1 MEKKLNK
8 LQIFCCK
15 LIGWNPE
22 MLANCGEASFR
33 TMKKFVGSIVILSI
47 IWGTIGYC
55 FADRYIGI
63 ESFIGRGVVAAAFVT
78 IIVCIERFIILN
90 DGGKMVYLFRILL
103 ALLMSTLGSTIFD
116 QLIFK
121 RDVEAIM
128 KEVRTEQINEEV
140 PKRMNIVNAEI
151 ERTSSELDSLGLLI
165 ERFNEK
171 IGRTSAQISTSD
183 VTKQLQKDSL
193 GKNVEVGRSIS
204 TKKIIN
210 PRFVQLNEE
219 RKLLGEEANRQ
230 REKQK
235 ELFEKKMNIEEN
247 VRAEYENMENG
258 FLEELRALFR
268 LLQREPIALLFY
280 ICLFTFLTSL
290 ELLVLFSKGERC
302 DYELVVLNQR
312 DIREEKMKRR

>member
-1 MEKKLNK
+1 MEKKLGK

-15 LIGWNPE
+15 LIGWNPQI
-22 MLANCGEASFR
+22 LANCGEASFR
-33 TMKKFVGSIVILSI
+33 TMKKFVGSIIILSI

-63 ESFIGRGVVAAAFVT
+63 ESFIGRGVVAAVFVT

-121 RDVEAIM
+121 RDVEVIM
-128 KEVRTEQINEEV
+128 KEVRTDQINEEV

-165 ERFNEK
+165 ERLNEK

-193 GKNVEVGRSIS
+193 GKNVEVGRSVS
-204 TKKIIN
+204 TRMTIN

-268 LLQREPIALLFY
+268 LLQREPIAFIFY
-280 ICLFTFLTSL
+280 ICLFIFLTSL
-290 ELLVLFSKGERC
+290 ELLVLFSKGEKC
-302 DYELVVLNQR
+302 DYELIVTNQR

>member
-1 MEKKLNK
+1 
-8 LQIFCCK
+8 
-15 LIGWNPE
+15 

-33 TMKKFVGSIVILSI
+33 TMKKIVGSIVILSI

-55 FADRYIGI
+55 FADRYVGV
-63 ESFIGRGVVAAAFVT
+63 ESVVGRGIVAAVFIT
-78 IIVCIERFIILN
+78 IIICIERFIILN
-90 DGGKMVYLFRILL
+90 DDGKMVFVFRVLV

-140 PKRMNIVNAEI
+140 PKRMNIVNGEI
-151 ERTSSELDSLGLLI
+151 ERTSSELDSLGLLV
-165 ERFNEK
+165 ERLNEK
-171 IGRTSAQISTSD
+171 IGRTSAQISSSD

-219 RKLLGEEANRQ
+219 RKLLGEESNRL

-280 ICLFTFLTSL
+280 ICLLSVGLSFRPTS
-290 ELLVLFSKGERC
+290 ELRALFSSHRTNMPQI
-302 DYELVVLNQR
+302 LPR
-312 DIREEKMKRR
+312 REERLQRRLSR

>member
-1 MEKKLNK
+1 
-8 LQIFCCK
+8 
-15 LIGWNPE
+15 

-33 TMKKFVGSIVILSI
+33 TMKKIVGSIVILSI

-55 FADRYIGI
+55 FADRYVGV
-63 ESFIGRGVVAAAFVT
+63 ESVVGRGIVAAVFIT
-78 IIVCIERFIILN
+78 IIICIERFIILN
-90 DGGKMVYLFRILL
+90 DDGKMVFVFRVLV

-140 PKRMNIVNAEI
+140 PKRMNIVNGEI
-151 ERTSSELDSLGLLI
+151 ERTSSELDSLGLLV
-165 ERFNEK
+165 ERLNEK
-171 IGRTSAQISTSD
+171 IGRTSAQISSSD

-219 RKLLGEEANRQ
+219 RKLLGEESNRL

>member
-1 MEKKLNK
+1 MEKKLGK
-8 LQIFCCK
+8 LQIFYCK
-15 LIGWNPE
+15 LIGWNPQI
-22 MLANCGEASFR
+22 LANCGEASFR
-33 TMKKFVGSIVILSI
+33 TMKKFVGSIIILFI

-63 ESFIGRGVVAAAFVT
+63 ESFIGRGVVAAVFVT

-121 RDVEAIM
+121 RDVEVIM
-128 KEVRTEQINEEV
+128 KEVRTDQINEEV

-165 ERFNEK
+165 ERLNEK

-193 GKNVEVGRSIS
+193 GKNVEVGR
-204 TKKIIN
+204 
-210 PRFVQLNEE
+210 
-219 RKLLGEEANRQ
+219 
-230 REKQK
+230 
-235 ELFEKKMNIEEN
+235 
-247 VRAEYENMENG
+247 
-258 FLEELRALFR
+258 
-268 LLQREPIALLFY
+268 
-280 ICLFTFLTSL
+280 
-290 ELLVLFSKGERC
+290 
-302 DYELVVLNQR
+302 
-312 DIREEKMKRR
+312 

>member
-1 MEKKLNK
+1 MEKKLGK

-15 LIGWNPE
+15 LIGWNPK

-33 TMKKFVGSIVILSI
+33 TMKKIVGSIVILSI

-55 FADRYIGI
+55 FADRYVGI
-63 ESFIGRGVVAAAFVT
+63 ESIAGRGIVAAVFIT
-78 IIVCIERFIILN
+78 IILCIERFIILN
-90 DGGKMVYLFRILL
+90 DGGKKVFVFRVLV

-151 ERTSSELDSLGLLI
+151 ERTSMELDSLGLLV
-165 ERFNEK
+165 ERLNEK
-171 IGRTSAQISTSD
+171 IGRTSAQISSSD

-219 RKLLGEEANRQ
+219 RKLLGEESNRL

-247 VRAEYENMENG
+247 VRTEYENMENG

-290 ELLVLFSKGERC
+290 ELLVLFSKGEKC
-302 DYELVVLNQR
+302 DYELLVMNQR

>member
-1 MEKKLNK
+1 
-8 LQIFCCK
+8 
-15 LIGWNPE
+15 

-55 FADRYIGI
+55 FADRYVGV
-63 ESFIGRGVVAAAFVT
+63 ESIVGRGIVAAVFIT
-78 IIVCIERFIILN
+78 IIICIERFIILN
-90 DGGKMVYLFRILL
+90 DDGKMVFVFRVLV

-116 QLIFK
+116 QLIFM

-151 ERTSSELDSLGLLI
+151 ERTSSELDSLGLLV
-165 ERFNEK
+165 ERLNEK
-171 IGRTSAQISTSD
+171 IGRTSAQISSSD

-219 RKLLGEEANRQ
+219 RKLLGEESNRL

>member
-1 MEKKLNK
+1 MV
-8 LQIFCCK
+8 FV
-15 LIGWNPE
+15 
-22 MLANCGEASFR
+22 FR
-33 TMKKFVGSIVILSI
+33 VLV
-47 IWGTIGYC
+47 
-55 FADRYIGI
+55 
-63 ESFIGRGVVAAAFVT
+63 
-78 IIVCIERFIILN
+78 
-90 DGGKMVYLFRILL
+90 

-121 RDVEAIM
+121 RDVEVIM

-165 ERFNEK
+165 ERLNEK

-193 GKNVEVGRSIS
+193 GKNVEVGRSVS
-204 TKKIIN
+204 TRMTIN

-268 LLQREPIALLFY
+268 LLQREPIASLFY

>member
-1 MEKKLNK
+1 
-8 LQIFCCK
+8 
-15 LIGWNPE
+15 

-63 ESFIGRGVVAAAFVT
+63 ESFIGRGVVVAAFVT

-151 ERTSSELDSLGLLI
+151 ERTSSELDSLGLLV
-165 ERFNEK
+165 ERLNEK
-171 IGRTSAQISTSD
+171 IRRTSAQISSSD

-219 RKLLGEEANRQ
+219 RKLLGEESNRL

-312 DIREEKMKRR
+312 DIREYYCPLNNKSVL

>member
-1 MEKKLNK
+1 
-8 LQIFCCK
+8 
-15 LIGWNPE
+15 
-22 MLANCGEASFR
+22 
-33 TMKKFVGSIVILSI
+33 
-47 IWGTIGYC
+47 
-55 FADRYIGI
+55 
-63 ESFIGRGVVAAAFVT
+63 
-78 IIVCIERFIILN
+78 
-90 DGGKMVYLFRILL
+90 
-103 ALLMSTLGSTIFD
+103 MSTLGSTIFD

-128 KEVRTEQINEEV
+128 KVVRTEQINEEV
-140 PKRMNIVNAEI
+140 PKRMNIVNGEI
-151 ERTSSELDSLGLLI
+151 ERTSSELDSLGLLV
-165 ERFNEK
+165 ERLNEK

-219 RKLLGEEANRQ
+219 RKLLGEESNRL

>member
-1 MEKKLNK
+1 
-8 LQIFCCK
+8 
-15 LIGWNPE
+15 

-55 FADRYIGI
+55 FADRYVGI
-63 ESFIGRGVVAAAFVT
+63 ESIAGRGIVAAVFIT
-78 IIVCIERFIILN
+78 IILCIERFIILN
-90 DGGKMVYLFRILL
+90 DGGKMVFVFRVLV

-151 ERTSSELDSLGLLI
+151 ERTSSELDSLGLLV
-165 ERFNEK
+165 ERLNEK
-171 IGRTSAQISTSD
+171 IGRTSAQISSSD

>member
-1 MEKKLNK
+1 
-8 LQIFCCK
+8 
-15 LIGWNPE
+15 

-55 FADRYIGI
+55 FADRYVGI
-63 ESFIGRGVVAAAFVT
+63 ESIVGRGIVAAVFIT
-78 IIVCIERFIILN
+78 IILCIERFIILN
-90 DGGKMVYLFRILL
+90 DGGKMVFVFRVLV

-151 ERTSSELDSLGLLI
+151 ERTSSELDSLGLLV
-165 ERFNEK
+165 ERLNEK
-171 IGRTSAQISTSD
+171 IGRTSAQISSSD

-219 RKLLGEEANRQ
+219 RKLLGEESNRL

-247 VRAEYENMENG
+247 VRTEYENMENG

-268 LLQREPIALLFY
+268 LLQCEPIALLFY

-290 ELLVLFSKGERC
+290 ELLVLFSKGEKC
-302 DYELVVLNQR
+302 DYELLVTNQR